1 MNHSPTQTT
10 ETIQA
15 SIAFSNWLADKLRD
29 THTTE
34 EQLANAIGLNR
45 KAIVSFVTLARS
57 PKLDHIVKIFNYF
70 GYTSVYIPFK
80 VKE

>member
-15 SIAFSNWLADKLRD
+15 SIAFADWLTDKLAK

-34 EQLANAIGLNR
+34 EQLARAIGLNR
-45 KAIVSFVTLARS
+45 KAIVAFVTLARS

-70 GYTSVYIPFK
+70 GYTSVFIPFK
-80 VKE
+80 EKE

>member
-1 MNHSPTQTT
+1 MNHSPTQTI
-10 ETIQA
+10 ETTQA
-15 SIAFSNWLADKLRD
+15 SIAFADWLTDKLAE

-34 EQLANAIGLNR
+34 EQLARAIGLNR

-57 PKLDHIVKIFNYF
+57 PKLEHVVKIFNYF